1 MRFLTILTFLTI
13 HLSGST
19 QDSTIYE
26 WYDTEANYPGGES
39 EMMKFL
45 MKNFEYP
52 DSIDNCLSTI
62 YIEFIIEKDGAIS
75 NIKAVKKNC
84 PQLEKAAIDVISKM
98 PDWIPATID
107 NKAVR
112 SKFILPV
119 HIRPE

>member
-1 MRFLTILTFLTI
+1 MQMIIRFRSDLHFLFSSGISVIIMRNLLIFFFLSLCFY
-13 HLSGST
+13 GSS

-45 MKNFEYP
+45 VKNFEYP

-75 NIKAVKKNC
+75 NIKAVKKIC
-84 PQLEKAAIDVISKM
+84 PQLEKAAIDVIFEN
-98 PDWIPATID
+98 A
-107 NKAVR
+107 
-112 SKFILPV
+112 
-119 HIRPE
+119 